1 MRIRLLVS
9 FCWVCGALG
18 GGAVP
23 SAAAEPAAGSQPA
36 ATTQPVKPEDRRPFD
51 PTLGGRWV
59 GNAISYGPHRDG
71 QTPGGASPSREQL
84 REDLGILRQH
94 WSMLRMY
101 SSQGSA
107 ETVLQLIREERIP
120 MKVMLGAWIAAE
132 VRLGD
137 DGAVLEEFPQ
147 ARAANRREV
156 AAAIRLANAYPDL
169 VCAVSVG
176 NETQVFWSG
185 HKVPLLTLVDYIRQV
200 RTQTQVAVTAAD
212 DFNFWNKPESRQVAA
227 EIDFI
232 VTHIYAM
239 WAKQPLDRALPFT
252 QEKYAEVSAMHPGR
266 LIVIGEA
273 GWATRKHAAGEQG
286 DLIRGEAGEEPQKT
300 YYSQFIAWT
309 TRERIV
315 NFYFEA
321 FDENWKGGAEPD
333 EVEKHWGLF
342 RADRT
347 PKPAV
352 AAVRTQG
359 Q

>member
-1 MRIRLLVS
+1 MPS
-9 FCWVCGALG
+9 A
-18 GGAVP
+18 GGAEP
-23 SAAAEPAAGSQPA
+23 GAASQPD
-36 ATTQPVKPEDRRPFD
+36 ATTQPVKPEGRRPFD

-59 GNAISYGPHRDG
+59 GNGISYGPHRDG
-71 QTPGGASPSREQL
+71 QVPGGALPSRAQL
-84 REDLGILRQH
+84 REDLEILRQH

-107 ETVLQLIREERIP
+107 ETVLQLIREEKIP
-120 MKVMLGAWIAAE
+120 MKVMLGVWIATE
-132 VRLGD
+132 VRSGD
-137 DGAVLEEFPQ
+137 DGTVLEEFPQ
-147 ARAANRREV
+147 ARAANRREI
-156 AAAIRLANAYPDL
+156 AAAIRLANAYPDI

-176 NETQVFWSG
+176 NETQVFWSS
-185 HKVPLLTLVDYIRQV
+185 HKVPLQTLVDAIREV
-200 RTQTQVAVTAAD
+200 RGQTRVAVTAAD

-232 VTHIYAM
+232 VAHIYAM
-239 WAKQPLDRALPFT
+239 WAKQPLDRGMPFT
-252 QEKYAEVSAMHPGR
+252 EEKYAEVSAMHPGR
-266 LIVIGEA
+266 LIVLGEA
-273 GWATRKHAAGEQG
+273 GWATQKHPAGEQG
-286 DLIRGEAGEEPQKT
+286 DLIRGEASEEAQKA

-309 TRERIV
+309 TRERIA

-333 EVEKHWGLF
+333 EAEKHWGLF